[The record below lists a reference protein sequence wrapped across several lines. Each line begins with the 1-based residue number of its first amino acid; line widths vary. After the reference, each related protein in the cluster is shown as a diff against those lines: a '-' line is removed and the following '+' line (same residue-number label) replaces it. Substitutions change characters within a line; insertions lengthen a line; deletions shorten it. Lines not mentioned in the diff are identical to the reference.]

1 MLSFAWPWY
10 AVLLPLPWLL
20 GRLPRPASRHAALIV
35 PDGMHLGGGSR
46 ENRSAGA
53 ATATRLAWVIW
64 ILLLVA
70 ACRPQLIGPP
80 MGVPATSRDVVLAVD
95 ISASMGKRDFPM
107 ASGPIERVAA
117 ARQILRTLVDHR
129 TEDRLSLILVADNAY
144 VAAPLTF
151 DHEAINQ
158 MIGEA
163 VVGLA
168 GRETALGDAIGL
180 AVRRLAQDLHAQS
193 RQRAL
198 VLLTDG
204 MNNAGHLDP
213 IDAAAL
219 AARQHLRIY
228 PIGIGPEHPRV
239 SSADSAPESAMELD
253 ESTLKRIAQIT
264 RGRYL
269 RARDG
274 TDLTLIYEE
283 INRLEPVTADLEG
296 LRSRIELFTWP
307 LATAGLLT
315 VAAYPG
321 FRRWILRGRR
331 LLRGRHAL

>member
-10 AVLLPLPWLL
+10 VVLLPLPWLL

-35 PDGMHLGGGSR
+35 PDGMHLGEGAR
-46 ENRSAGA
+46 ESRSAGA
-53 ATATRLAWVIW
+53 GTATRLAWLIW
-64 ILLLVA
+64 TLLLVA

-80 MGVPATSRDVVLAVD
+80 VGVPATSRDVVLAID
-95 ISASMGKRDFPM
+95 ISASMGKRDFPL

-117 ARQILRTLVDHR
+117 ARQILRTLVEHR

-151 DHEAINQ
+151 DHEAIKQ
-158 MIGEA
+158 LLGEA

-180 AVRRLAQDLHAQS
+180 AVRRLAQDLPAQS

-213 IDAAAL
+213 LDAAAL

-239 SSADSAPESAMELD
+239 SGAANAPESAAELD
-253 ESTLKRIAQIT
+253 EGTLKRIAQMT

-274 TDLTLIYEE
+274 TDLALIYQE
-283 INRLEPVTADLEG
+283 INRLEPLTADLEG

-307 LATAGLLT
+307 LATACLLT

-321 FRRWILRGRR
+321 LWRWVLRGRR
-331 LLRGRHAL
+331 LVRGGHAL